1 MISMS
6 GLSASLA
13 LRLIGKTED
22 KEHEM
27 IESEPQ
33 HAREIA
39 YFMENIENVETVD
52 DLIGDY
58 RLYSFVMKA
67 YDLEDQIFGKAMMK
81 KVLQSDIND
90 RGALV
95 NRLTDDRFETLY
107 NAMGFSD
114 GGKANSNTSDDDW
127 KAKIVAA
134 YVDTTYVNAKS
145 EDNEALGTV
154 LEFRRKAAEVR
165 TVFDLL
171 KDRDLAEF
179 ARTALGLP
187 DAIAGGDI
195 DKQAQLIASRIE
207 IGRLG
212 DPEYVESLVQ
222 KYVAITDATADFSS
236 TNAAIQLMNS
246 AASGASG
253 SFVPVTIDIQAIQ
266 GFSGYRT
273 R

>member
-1 MISMS
+1 MISVA
-6 GLSASLA
+6 GLSTGLA
-13 LRLIGKTED
+13 LRIVDATAD
-22 KEHEM
+22 KEHAM
-27 IESEPQ
+27 IPDEAE
-33 HAREIA
+33 HKRAID
-39 YFMENIENVETVD
+39 YFMENIEKVESVD
-52 DLIGDY
+52 DLVGDY
-58 RLYSFVMKA
+58 QLYSFVMKA

-127 KAKIVAA
+127 KAQIVAA

-195 DKQAQLIASRIE
+195 DKQAELIASRIE